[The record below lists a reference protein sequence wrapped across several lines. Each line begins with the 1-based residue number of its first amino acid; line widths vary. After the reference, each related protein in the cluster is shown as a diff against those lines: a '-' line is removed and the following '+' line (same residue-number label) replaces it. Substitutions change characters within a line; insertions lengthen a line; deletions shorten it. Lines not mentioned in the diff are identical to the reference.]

1 MCNDQ
6 AMNCLNLN
14 FQAYECFHT
23 LLLGVNAQSGSL
35 VILGDEITQI
45 NDFENI

>member
-1 MCNDQ
+1 
-6 AMNCLNLN
+6 MNCLNLN